1 MKVIFYEKPGCTN
14 NTKQKQMLME
24 SGHQVLAKSLLT
36 ERWTEERLKEFFG
49 NKPVALWFNMA
60 APAIKSGEL
69 TPETFSEE
77 TALKAMIQDPL
88 LIKRPL
94 IETEEG
100 KVSGFDNELVNK
112 LINHRD
118 TTGLHS
124 CSNFLNRCS

>member
-14 NTKQKQMLME
+14 NTKQKQMLIE

-36 ERWTEERLKEFFG
+36 ELWTVEKLKAFFG
-49 NKPVALWFNMA
+49 NKPVAMWFNMA
-60 APAIKSGEL
+60 APDIKSGKIN
-69 TPETFSEE
+69 PEAFDEE
-77 TALKAMIQDPL
+77 SALKAMIQNPL

-94 IETEEG
+94 IDTEEG
-100 KVSGFDNELVNK
+100 KVCGFDNELVNK
-112 LINHRD
+112 LINNRD